1 MPNTLRKFEVGSYLG
16 KTRKIRLA
24 NKKLARTVESTIK
37 VVRRFTAHHR
47 RLTCLLA
54 AFVPLVLRLSLLP
67 YMPIPEPEGFHDEFS
82 YLLGADTFAS
92 GRLTNPPHPMWVHF
106 ETIHVNFLPTY
117 ATKYPPGQPLFL
129 ALGQKVFGHPWYGVL
144 ISVSLMSA
152 CVCWMLQ
159 GWLPPL
165 YASLGTLFL
174 IAQFGVI
181 GYWVN
186 SYWGGALPAAGGALV
201 LGALPRL
208 VRRASMSESILAAFG
223 VVLLANTRPYE
234 GLIVTVA
241 SALALVWWR
250 RWERRPLGP
259 LFTGPVVMPAVI
271 ILCLASAWMGYY
283 NYRVTGKPWL
293 MPYSINQRMY
303 AASSQFYLL
312 PAGPPPIYR
321 HEVLRKFWLEWN
333 YGYYLKARAN
343 PLRVLRRFAEI
354 MTDDFYVSQLLGFA
368 VLIAVFL
375 APSRKVR
382 IALAVASVLAFGLL
396 LEIGLLPH
404 YYAPAAGLILVLVM
418 SGVRYLCLFPR
429 EGRAIGSF
437 ILLLFA
443 SAFFIPFASRVV
455 DHIRNPPPE
464 QKFMLQR
471 REIISRLMQQGSRH
485 LVIVHY
491 APDHVVNWEWVY
503 NRADIDGSAIVWAH
517 DMGEVMNPELRDYYR
532 DRKVWLL
539 EPDKNPMVLKPYPG
553 S

>member
-1 MPNTLRKFEVGSYLG
+1 MRSHIWRGRNNKFV
-16 KTRKIRLA
+16 
-24 NKKLARTVESTIK
+24 NKKLVRTVKSAIRA
-37 VVRRFTAHHR
+37 VRRFIASHR

-54 AFVPLVLRLSLLP
+54 ALVPILLRLSLLP
-67 YMPIPEPEGFHDEFS
+67 YMPIPEPEGVQDEFS

-106 ETIHVNFLPTY
+106 ETIHVNPIPTY

-144 ISVSLMSA
+144 LSVGMMCA

-181 GYWVN
+181 SYWVN

-208 VRRASMSESILAAFG
+208 VRRASMSASVLGAFG

-234 GLIVTVA
+234 GLVVTVA
-241 SALALVWWR
+241 AAAALVWWR
-250 RWERRPLGP
+250 RREGRPLGF
-259 LFTGPVVMPAVI
+259 LFTRPVVVPAGI

-293 MPYSINQRMY
+293 MPYSVNQKMY
-303 AASSQFYLL
+303 AANPQFYLL
-312 PAGPPPIYR
+312 PAGLPPTYR
-321 HEVLRKFWLEWN
+321 HEVLRRFWLEWN
-333 YGYYLKARAN
+333 YGFYLRARAN
-343 PLRVLRRFAEI
+343 PLRILRRFIEI
-354 MTDDFYVSQLLGFA
+354 MTDYFYVSQLLGFA
-368 VLIAVFL
+368 FLIAVFL
-375 APSRKVR
+375 APTRKVR
-382 IALAVASVLAFGLL
+382 IALAIAAVLALGLL
-396 LEIGLLPH
+396 MEIVLLPH

-418 SGVRYLCLFPR
+418 SGVRYLCLFHR
-429 EGRAIGSF
+429 KRRAVGPF

-443 SAFFIPFASRVV
+443 SAFFIPFAFRVV
-455 DHIRNPPPE
+455 DHIRNPPPA

-471 REIISRLMQQGSRH
+471 REIIDRLMQQGSRH
-485 LVIVHY
+485 LVILHY
-491 APDHVVNWEWVY
+491 APDHVVDWEWVY
-503 NRADIDGSAIVWAH
+503 NRANIDDSAIVWAQ
-517 DMGEVMNPELRDYYR
+517 DMGKTQNRELLDYYR

-539 EPDKNPMVLKPYPG
+539 EPDKNPIALKPYPG
-553 S
+553 L